1 MRKRDGWL
9 IAVVLV
15 ALLLAACGPQMATPT
30 PEAAKPSATSEG
42 AQAAPT
48 ENAVAAGETPQTQS
62 PSTGGALVN
71 PDDWHV
77 LGEADAAV
85 TIIEYSDFQ

>member
-30 PEAAKPSATSEG
+30 PGAKPSATSEG

-48 ENAVAAGETPQTQS
+48 ENAVAAGETPQTAG
-62 PSTGGALVN
+62 PSTDSALVN

>member
-30 PEAAKPSATSEG
+30 PGVAKPSATSEG
-42 AQAAPT
+42 AQTAPT
-48 ENAVAAGETPQTQS
+48 ENAVAAGETPQTEG
-62 PSTGGALVN
+62 PSTDSALVN
-71 PDDWHV
+71 PDDWHA
-77 LGEADAAV
+77 LGEADAPV
-85 TIIEYSDFQ
+85 TLIEYSDFQ